1 MKTALVII
9 GAAIGAPSRFVIDQY
24 LRKFSNLPWGT
35 FTVNVLGSF
44 VIGLTWGATENTVA
58 LVAIGFAGA
67 FTTWSTFMLD
77 IYLAI
82 ELKKFRTAAIN
93 YIGSL
98 LIGLLA
104 AAIAINLVAEREH
117 PLFYFIWVARQI
129 LT

>member
-1 MKTALVII
+1 MRVAFVIL
-9 GAAIGAPSRFVIDQY
+9 GAAIGAPARFVIDQS
-24 LRKFSNLPWGT
+24 LRKFSNAPWGT

-44 VIGLTWGATENTVA
+44 GIGLTWGATDNTIA

-82 ELKKFRTAAIN
+82 ELKKIKAAIIN

-98 LIGLLA
+98 MLGLLA
-104 AAIAINLVAEREH
+104 AALAMNLVS
-117 PLFYFIWVARQI
+117 
-129 LT
+129 